1 MEAASGEQSW
11 KPPEDEDEDVP
22 LVGYVMLFCLFGLV
36 CLASYVLWRL
46 HRKRSDG
53 LEGPAHV
60 ESTRPVRPASIHAAQ
75 PADWPRP
82 ADWKVLHMS
91 NAHKACAAGQHS
103 CDLTGRLAEAR
114 PKFGAAC
121 EACSGSESS

>member
-11 KPPEDEDEDVP
+11 KPPEDEDEEVP

-53 LEGPAHV
+53 LEGPAHMSKAQGV
-60 ESTRPVRPASIHAAQ
+60 YSRPAFM
-75 PADWPRP
+75 RP
-82 ADWKVLHMS
+82 S
-91 NAHKACAAGQHS
+91 
-103 CDLTGRLAEAR
+103 RLNGEASR
-114 PKFGAAC
+114 
-121 EACSGSESS
+121 S

>member
-11 KPPEDEDEDVP
+11 KPPEDEDEEVP

-60 ESTRPVRPASIHAAQ
+60 ECTQGLCGRPAFM
-75 PADWPRP
+75 RP
-82 ADWKVLHMS
+82 
-91 NAHKACAAGQHS
+91 NRP
-103 CDLTGRLAEAR
+103 TGR
-114 PKFGAAC
+114 G
-121 EACSGSESS
+121 